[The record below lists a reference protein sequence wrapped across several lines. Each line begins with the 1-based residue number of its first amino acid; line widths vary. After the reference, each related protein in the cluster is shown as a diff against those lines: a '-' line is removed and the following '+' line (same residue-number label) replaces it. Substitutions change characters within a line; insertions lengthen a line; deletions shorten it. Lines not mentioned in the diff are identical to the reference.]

1 MPNRCV
7 SVGVWPG
14 LPSMRQLV
22 LSGLRVGGVIAVG
35 AVVFVLGWTEDRVS
49 LEPAELK
56 AVLRYDDAEYRTQV
70 RVVNHSIRKVRLV
83 SVSPI

>member
-1 MPNRCV
+1 MPSRWESAV
-7 SVGVWPG
+7 VLRRLPSVG
-14 LPSMRQLV
+14 QLV
-22 LSGLRVGGVIAVG
+22 RFGLSVCGVIAVG